1 VALHKVHN
9 ISLIEPSI
17 FFQGSTSLSAQQQ
30 SLQQLQLLQ
39 QQLIQQTA
47 LMQQPSGGAP
57 LIDANL
63 LAQIQAL
70 TNQLLQ
76 KTEAKPDDGGFN
88 KVFYTSL
95 ICLDLCNGFAL
106 LLI

>member
-1 VALHKVHN
+1 
-9 ISLIEPSI
+9 
-17 FFQGSTSLSAQQQ
+17 
-30 SLQQLQLLQ
+30 
-39 QQLIQQTA
+39 
-47 LMQQPSGGAP
+47 MQQPTGGAP

-88 KVFYTSL
+88 KVQYSV
-95 ICLDLCNGFAL
+95 ICNEY
-106 LLI
+106 